1 MSCDNQSKEQVRKR
15 TSRPAPEMLIMPEA
29 PVVSFEVDLE
39 DELRTDWQNPQL
51 IIEIIGE
58 LENKTVADVGA
69 GSGYFSFKL
78 ARSAE
83 KVIALDIDPNALDYI
98 NNQKEIV
105 GDWSNNIETRLTP
118 PDVPNLLP
126 NEADIALVVNTFN
139 YIPEKE
145 AYFSRL
151 IDGMKSKGKLFIID
165 FKKGNIPVGPADEYK
180 ADIKEIRTLLR
191 KAGFRSIKEDDQ
203 SLQYQFILSAEKR

>member
-1 MSCDNQSKEQVRKR
+1 MSCDKSAKEQVRKR
-15 TSRPAPEMLIMPEA
+15 TTRPAPEKLTMPEA
-29 PVVSFEVDLE
+29 PIVSFEVDLE
-39 DELRTDWQNPQL
+39 DNLRTDWQNPEL
-51 IIEIIGE
+51 IIEMIGE

-78 ARSAE
+78 ARSAD
-83 KVIALDIDPNALDYI
+83 KVIALDIDPNALEYI
-98 NNQKEIV
+98 NSQKEIV

-126 NEADIALVVNTFN
+126 NEADVALVVNTFN

-145 AYFSRL
+145 AYFNRL
-151 IDGMKSKGKLFIID
+151 LSGMKTNGNLFIID

-180 ADIKEIRTLLR
+180 ADVKEIRTLLR
-191 KAGFRSIKEDDQ
+191 KAGFRGIKEDEK
-203 SLQYQFILSAEKR
+203 SLQYQFILTAEKR